1 VSERIERR
9 FAELREAGRGGLITF
24 LCAGDP
30 DPATSAE
37 MLAGLPA
44 AGADLI
50 EIGMP
55 FSDPMADGPAIQA
68 GSLRAL
74 KAGMTLARTLDLVRR
89 LRRSD
94 QTTPVVL
101 MGYFNPIWRYGP
113 ERFLDDAVAA
123 GVDGLI
129 VVDLPPEEDD
139 ELCVPAR
146 GRGLNFI
153 RLVTPTTDDDRLP
166 VVLGHASGFLYYV
179 SITGITGTRA
189 PIADQVGAA
198 VGRLRRHSALPVA
211 VGFGI
216 RTPAQ
221 AAAIAR
227 VADAAVVGSALVSHI
242 ARSLDAHGRALPGLA
257 DSLLAQV
264 SELAAA
270 VRSARNGTT

>member
-1 VSERIERR
+1 VSERIELR
-9 FAELREAGRGGLITF
+9 FAELRAADRAGLITF

-37 MLAGLPA
+37 ILAGLPA

-74 KAGMTLARTLDLVRR
+74 RAGMTLGWTLDLVRGF
-89 LRRSD
+89 RRSD
-94 QTTPVVL
+94 RTTPVIL

-113 ERFLDDAVAA
+113 ERFLDDARAA

-139 ELCVPAR
+139 ELCVPALV
-146 GRGLNFI
+146 RGLKFI
-153 RLVTPTTDDDRLP
+153 RLVTPTTDDSRLP
-166 VVLGHASGFLYYV
+166 VVLGNASGFLYYV

-198 VGRLRRHSALPVA
+198 VVRLRQHSALPVA

-216 RTPAQ
+216 RTPEQ

-242 ARSLDAHGRALPGLA
+242 ARSLDAHGRAPPGLA

>member
-101 MGYFNPIWRYGP
+101 MGYVNPIWRYGP

-146 GRGLNFI
+146 GRGLNFV

>member
-1 VSERIERR
+1 VSDRIERR
-9 FAELREAGRGGLITF
+9 FAELAQAGRAGLVTF

-30 DPATSAE
+30 DPETSAAI
-37 MLAGLPA
+37 LAGLPA

-55 FSDPMADGPAIQA
+55 FSDPMADGPTIQA

-89 LRRSD
+89 VRGHD
-94 QTTPVVL
+94 PATPIVL

-113 ERFLDDAVAA
+113 ARFLDDARAA

-139 ELCVPAR
+139 ELCAPAR
-146 GRGLNFI
+146 GRGLHFI
-153 RLVTPTTDDDRLP
+153 RLVTPTTNDRRLP
-166 VVLGHASGFLYYV
+166 KVLGNASGFLYYV
-179 SITGITGTRA
+179 SIAGITGTKA
-189 PIADQVGAA
+189 PLADQVGEA
-198 VGRLRRHSALPVA
+198 VARLRAHSALPVA

-227 VADAAVVGSALVSHI
+227 VADAAVIGSALVGHI
-242 ARSLDAHGRALPGLA
+242 AEALDANGGAQA
-257 DSLLAQV
+257 DLAQSLFTQV
-264 SELAAA
+264 GELAAA
-270 VRSARNGTT
+270 VRTARNGTT